1 MPFESLS
8 VMKNHHIIFFIFT
21 LLITSLTASVFAG
34 NILAR
39 GASLTA
45 DSNFL
50 TSPDSTFTC
59 GFYSFGA
66 NAYWFSIWFTN
77 SVDKTVVWTAN
88 RDNPVNREKSRMSL
102 RKNGALVLTDFDG
115 STAWMSNTTSVA
127 VDRAELLDSG
137 NFVIIDDNGKI
148 VWQSFDYPTDTLLP
162 TQHMTNQKKLNSN
175 KGPKN
180 FGAGDFCFFF
190 DSDNVL
196 KMLYDGPEI
205 TSIYWPNPAPGVSVF
220 DYGRTNYNSTRIA
233 FLDKTGRFNSSDQMQ
248 FTAVDVGVGIKR
260 RLTMDYDGNL
270 RAYSLNDSSGMWLIT
285 WQAISTQC
293 DVHGLCGRNG
303 ICTYT
308 PQPRCSCPPNYEQ
321 TDPTNWSKGC
331 KPKFKRGCFD
341 SHFVEL
347 SHTDYYGFDLNYSQ
361 SVSFQ
366 ACKQLCLDDCRC
378 QAFSYRL
385 LGQGLCFTKSAL
397 FNGFRSVD
405 FPASL
410 YLRVPESSE
419 PLDHVI
425 LNGSGPECSNGRDKI
440 VLLPALYD
448 VTNQRIKWVYP
459 YSFVLAIG
467 ILEVVVFVAGWWFL
481 FRKHGT
487 SSSMEDGYRA
497 ISSQFRSFSYSELR
511 KATGNFKEILG
522 VGGFGSVYKGV
533 LSDDD
538 RVVAVKKLAGD
549 VVQGEEEFWAEVSTI
564 GRINHMNLAR
574 MWGFCSKGKHR
585 LLVYEYVENG
595 SLDKHLFPV
604 NGILGWNERFKV
616 AFGTA
621 KGLAYLHH
629 ECLEWVIHCD
639 VKPENILL
647 DKDFEPKISDFGLA
661 KLCQRGGIG
670 HGTSE
675 LTKIR
680 GTKGYM
686 APEWA
691 MNLPI
696 TAKVDVYSYGVV
708 ILELVKGIR
717 LSNWVV
723 DNDVVLEGVS
733 QLANLVKLARSKV
746 ESEDDSWVRDFVDPK
761 LEGRFSRKQAALM
774 IKVGLS
780 CVEEDRNKRP
790 NMESITQVFA
800 ECEDETIHCLDNV

>member
-1 MPFESLS
+1 
-8 VMKNHHIIFFIFT
+8 MKNQHMILVFI
-21 LLITSLTASVFAG
+21 LLTSSTASVLAGNVLRRGSSLTAEG
-34 NILAR
+34 
-39 GASLTA
+39 T
-45 DSNFL
+45 NFL
-50 TSPDSTFTC
+50 TSPDNTFTC

-66 NAYWFSIWFTN
+66 NAFWFAIWFTD
-77 SVDKTVVWTAN
+77 SIGHTVVWTAN
-88 RDNPVNREKSRMSL
+88 QDNPVNRLKSRITL
-102 RKNGALVLTDFDG
+102 RKDGALVLTDFDG
-115 STAWMSNTTSVA
+115 STAWISNTTSVA
-127 VDRAELLDSG
+127 VDRAELLNSG
-137 NFVIIDDNGKI
+137 NFVIKGANGNI

-162 TQHMTNQKKLNSN
+162 TQHMSNQKKLNSM
-175 KGPKN
+175 KGPMN
-180 FGAGDFCFFF
+180 FGTGYFGFFF

-196 KMLYDGPEI
+196 KIMYDGPEI
-205 TSIYWPNPAPGVSVF
+205 TSIYWPNTELSVF
-220 DYGRTNYNSTRIA
+220 ANGRTNYNSSRIA
-233 FLDKTGRFNSSDQMQ
+233 LLDETGRFNSSDQMQ
-248 FTAVDVGVGIKR
+248 FTTVDVGVGIKR
-260 RLTMDYDGNL
+260 RFTLDYDGNL
-270 RAYSLNDSSGMWLIT
+270 RAYSLNESSGTWLIT
-285 WQAISTQC
+285 WQAISSQC
-293 DVHGLCGRNG
+293 DVRGLCGRNG

-308 PQPRCSCPPNYEQ
+308 PQPRCSCPPNYEP
-321 TDPTNWSKGC
+321 TDSTDWSKGC
-331 KPKFKRGCFD
+331 KPKFKRSCSD
-341 SHFVEL
+341 SHFVEM
-347 SHTDYYGFDLNYSQ
+347 SHVDYYGFDLNYSQ

-366 ACKQLCLDDCRC
+366 ACRQICLSDCQC
-378 QAFSYRL
+378 LAFSYRL

-397 FNGFRSVD
+397 FNGYRSVD
-405 FPASL
+405 FPGTL
-410 YLRVPESSE
+410 YLRVPNNSE

-425 LNGSGPECSNGRDKI
+425 LNGSKPECINDKGKL
-440 VLLPALYD
+440 VLLPGSYD
-448 VTNQRIKWVYP
+448 LTNQRVRWVYP

-467 ILEVVVFVAGWWFL
+467 ILEVIVLVAGWWFL

-487 SSSMEDGYRA
+487 SASMEDGYRA

-511 KATGNFKEILG
+511 RATDKFKEVLG

-538 RVVAVKKLAGD
+538 RVVAVKKLGD

-574 MWGFCSKGKHR
+574 MWGFCSEGKHR

-604 NGILGWNERFKV
+604 DGVLGWHERFKV

-661 KLCQRGGIG
+661 KLCQRSGVGRG
-670 HGTSE
+670 SSE
-675 LTKIR
+675 LTRIR

-691 MNLPI
+691 INLPI

-723 DNDVVLEGVS
+723 GGEVVLEGVS
-733 QLANLVKLARSKV
+733 ELENLVKLAKNK
-746 ESEDDSWVRDFVDPK
+746 ESEDDSWVEDFVDPK

-790 NMESITQVFA
+790 TMESVAQALA
-800 ECEDETIHCLDNV
+800 ECDTMHPVDSM